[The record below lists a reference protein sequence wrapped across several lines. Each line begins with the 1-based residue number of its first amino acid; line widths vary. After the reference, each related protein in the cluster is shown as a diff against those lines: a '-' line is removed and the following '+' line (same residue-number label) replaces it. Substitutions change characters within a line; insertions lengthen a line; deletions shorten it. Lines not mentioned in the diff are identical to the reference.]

1 MPSLRIRMPGEP
13 EREVPL
19 EGREFRIGR
28 ADECEIVVQESDISR
43 EHAVLRAGRGGF
55 VIEDLGSR
63 NGMFVNGERVERH
76 DFAPGDTVRLGRAVE
91 IELIDE
97 DRSVDR
103 RGHVSREREAPA
115 PRPARS
121 GRPLG
126 WLKAESWAL
135 EPEDRRGETIQL
147 GASRVTVG
155 REKSAGV
162 SIDDESVSRLHA
174 RIDRDAEGLMITD
187 LKSRNG
193 TLVNGEAVLQSPLE
207 AGDSVQFGDIPFTV
221 VRKERLAIER
231 VGLALLAGVMVV
243 GAVFGLRALS
253 DRLTEDVAVR
263 STRERIHRQALTNL
277 RQGIDAWERGEA
289 DFARAHLLFAADV
302 LQMAGLA
309 PPGATLH
316 EPGKIFRNILD
327 ELPPAQRSF
336 DFSAAL
342 DPAAAATS
350 RAKLEGLPDREYVQ
364 HETRR
369 ISIELGQDE
378 AVPEGFV
385 DEVWRWVDLWVRT
398 DRGTFQRWIGRSR
411 TIQPELRRLLNEA
424 HLPEVFC
431 YISWVESGLN
441 PQAVSPVGAVGLWQ
455 LMAPT
460 ARQYG
465 LRVDASAGVDER
477 TDVRRST
484 AAASQYIANLLR
496 KFGPEQFMCALAS
509 YNRGEGGVWRS
520 MEKIPDPMMESSKKY
535 WYLVEH
541 DLIPDETSKYVPKI
555 FAAAILAGNPE
566 RFGFERP

>member
-1 MPSLRIRMPGEP
+1 MAALRIRLPGEP
-13 EREVPL
+13 EREVAL
-19 EGREFRIGR
+19 EGSEFRIGR
-28 ADECEIVVQESDISR
+28 ADECEIVVRESDISR

-63 NGMFVNGERVERH
+63 NGLFVNGERVSRR
-76 DFAPGDTVRLGRAVE
+76 DLAPGDTVRLGRAVE
-91 IELIDE
+91 IELVDE

-103 RGHVSREREAPA
+103 RGHVAEERDEPA
-115 PRPARS
+115 PPAR
-121 GRPLG
+121 GGPLA
-126 WLKAESWAL
+126 WLRAVSWEL
-135 EPEDRRGETIQL
+135 EPDDPRAPRIRL

-162 SIDDESVSRLHA
+162 SIEDESVSRLHA
-174 RIDRDAEGLMITD
+174 RIDRDHGTLVVTD

-193 TLVNGEAVLQSPLE
+193 TQVNGDAVLQSPLE
-207 AGDSVQFGDIPFTV
+207 PGDVVQFGDVPFTV
-221 VRKERLAIER
+221 VREERFAVERLVLGLVAL
-231 VGLALLAGVMVV
+231 VGVI
-243 GAVFGLRALS
+243 GAVIGLRVLG
-253 DRLTEDVAVR
+253 DRLTEDAAVR
-263 STRERIHRQALTNL
+263 ATRERIHRQALSNL
-277 RQGIDAWERGEA
+277 RDGIDAWERGEA
-289 DFARAHLLFAADV
+289 DIARAHLLFAADV

-309 PPGATLH
+309 PAGATLD
-316 EPGKIFRNILD
+316 EPARVFRNILG
-327 ELPPAQRSF
+327 ELPSAQRGF

-350 RAKLEGLPDREYVQ
+350 RAKLEGLSDRDYVH

-369 ISIELGQDE
+369 ISIELGQD
-378 AVPEGFV
+378 ADVPDGFV
-385 DEVWRWVDLWVRT
+385 EEVWRWVDRWIRT
-398 DRGTFQRWIGRSR
+398 DRGSFQIWINRSR
-411 TIQPELRRLLNEA
+411 TIHPDMRRLLTEA

-431 YISWVESGLN
+431 YVSWVESGLN
-441 PQAVSPVGAVGLWQ
+441 PRATSPVGAVGLWQ

-465 LRVDASAGVDER
+465 LRVDPGAGVDER

-520 MEKIPDPMMESSKKY
+520 MEKIPDPMMPSSRKY

-541 DLIPDETSKYVPKI
+541 DLIPDETSRYVPKI

-566 RFGFERP
+566 RFGFQRP

>member
-1 MPSLRIRMPGEP
+1 MPALRIRMPGEP

-19 EGREFRIGR
+19 DGREFRIGR
-28 ADECEIVVQESDISR
+28 ADDCEIVVRESDISR
-43 EHAVLRAGRGGF
+43 EHALLRAGDGGF
-55 VIEDLGSR
+55 VIEDLNSR
-63 NGMFVNGERVERH
+63 NGLFVNGERVERSAVH
-76 DFAPGDTVRLGRAVE
+76 PGDRLRLGRAVE
-91 IELIDE
+91 LEILAE
-97 DRSVDR
+97 DRTLDR
-103 RGHVSREREAPA
+103 RGHVAVEREAPRA
-115 PRPARS
+115 PARR
-121 GRPLG
+121 GGPLA
-126 WLKAESWAL
+126 WLRAERWAL
-135 EPEDRRGETIQL
+135 EPADGARGGRIRL

-162 SIDDESVSRLHA
+162 SLDDESVSRLHA
-174 RIDRDAEGLMITD
+174 RLDRDAEGLMVTD

-207 AGDSVQFGDIPFTV
+207 DGDLVQFGDLPFTV
-221 VRKERLAIER
+221 VRSEGWALERI
-231 VGLALLAGVMVV
+231 GLALGAVAVVIAAAIGV
-243 GAVFGLRALS
+243 GAVN
-253 DRLTEDVAVR
+253 DRLTEDAAVR
-263 STRERIHRQALTNL
+263 TTRERIERQALANL
-277 RQGIDAWERGEA
+277 RDGMEAWERGEA
-289 DFARAHLLFAADV
+289 DIARAHLLFAADV

-316 EPGKIFRNILD
+316 EPARLFRGLLD
-327 ELPPAQRSF
+327 RLPAERRSF
-336 DFSAAL
+336 DFGAAL

-350 RAKLEGLPDREYVQ
+350 RVRLEALPDRDYVL

-378 AVPEGFV
+378 EVPEGFV
-385 DEVWRWVDLWVRT
+385 EEVWRWVDLWIRT
-398 DRGTFQRWIGRSR
+398 DRGTFQRWLDRSR
-411 TIQPELRRLLNEA
+411 TVQPELRRLLHEA

-431 YISWVESGLN
+431 YVSWVESGLN
-441 PQAVSPVGAVGLWQ
+441 PRAVSPVGAVGLWQ

-465 LRVDASAGVDER
+465 LRVEAASGVDER

-541 DLIPDETSKYVPKI
+541 DLLPDETSKYVPKI
-555 FAAAILAGNPE
+555 FAAAILGSNPE
-566 RFGFERP
+566 RFGFRRP

>member
-1 MPSLRIRMPGEP
+1 MPALRIRMPGEP

-28 ADECEIVVQESDISR
+28 ADECEIVVRESDISR
-43 EHAVLRAGRGGF
+43 EHAVLRVERRGF

-63 NGMFVNGERVERH
+63 NGVFVNGERVERH

-91 IELIDE
+91 LELIEE
-97 DRSVDR
+97 DRSVDH
-103 RGHVSREREAPA
+103 RGHVARKEKAP
-115 PRPARS
+115 PPPPS
-121 GRPLG
+121 PGGGPLG
-126 WLKAESWAL
+126 WLKVESWAL
-135 EPEDRRGETIQL
+135 EPDDRRGETVRL
-147 GASRVTVG
+147 RASRVTVG

-174 RIDRDAEGLMITD
+174 RIDRDAEGLVITD
-187 LKSRNG
+187 LKSSNG
-193 TLVNGEAVLQSPLE
+193 TLVNGESVLQSPIE
-207 AGDSVQFGDIPFTV
+207 EGDSVQFGDIPFTV
-221 VRKERLAIER
+221 VRQERFAIER
-231 VGLALLAGVMVV
+231 VLLGLAAVMLVVAGV
-243 GAVFGLRALS
+243 FGVRALS
-253 DRLTEDVAVR
+253 DRLTEDAAVR
-263 STRERIHRQALTNL
+263 STRERIHRQALDNL
-277 RQGIDAWERGEA
+277 RQGIEAWEQGNA

-316 EPGKIFRNILD
+316 EPAKIFRNIPG
-327 ELPPAQRSF
+327 ELPAAQRDF

-350 RAKLEGLPDREYVQ
+350 RARLEGLPDREYVQ

-378 AVPEGFV
+378 SVPDGFV

-398 DRGTFQRWIGRSR
+398 DRGTFQRWLERSR
-411 TIQPELRRLLNEA
+411 TIQPELRTVLNEA

-431 YISWVESGLN
+431 YVSWVESGLN
-441 PQAVSPVGAVGLWQ
+441 PRAMSPVGAVGLWQ
-455 LMAPT
+455 MMIPT

-465 LRVDASAGVDER
+465 LTVDLANGVDER

-484 AAASQYIANLLR
+484 GAASQYIANLLR

-520 MEKIPDPMMESSKKY
+520 MEKIPDPMMASSKKY

-555 FAAAILAGNPE
+555 FAAAILAQNPE
-566 RFGFERP
+566 RFGFQRP

>member
-13 EREVPL
+13 ERDVPL

-28 ADECEIVVQESDISR
+28 ADECEIVIQESDISR
-43 EHAVLRAGRGGF
+43 EHAVLRAGRNGI

-63 NGMFVNGERVERH
+63 NGMFVRGERVSRH
-76 DFAPGDTVRLGRAVE
+76 DLAPGDTVRLGRTVE

-103 RGHVSREREAPA
+103 RGHLAEEREV
-115 PRPARS
+115 PRPAPTRR
-121 GRPLG
+121 GGPLG
-126 WLKAESWAL
+126 WLRVESWAL
-135 EPEDRRGETIQL
+135 EPDDPRAERIHV
-147 GASRVTVG
+147 GATRVTVG

-174 RIDRDAEGLMITD
+174 RLDRDAEGLMVTD

-207 AGDSVQFGDIPFTV
+207 PGDSVQFGDILFTV
-221 VRKERLAIER
+221 VREERLAVER
-231 VGLALLAGVMVV
+231 LGLALVGLVVVV
-243 GAVFGLRALS
+243 GAVIGLRLVS
-253 DRLTEDVAVR
+253 DRLTEDAAMK

-277 RQGIDAWERGEA
+277 SDGIEAWERGEA
-289 DFARAHLLFAADV
+289 DIARAHLLFAADV

-309 PPGATLH
+309 PPGASLH
-316 EPGKIFRNILD
+316 EPAKIFRNILG
-327 ELPPAQRSF
+327 ELPAAQRGF

-350 RAKLEGLPDREYVQ
+350 RAKLEGLSDRDYVH

-369 ISIELGQDE
+369 ISIELGQD
-378 AVPEGFV
+378 ADVPDGFV
-385 DEVWRWVDLWVRT
+385 AEVWVWVDRWIRL
-398 DRGTFQRWIGRSR
+398 DRGSFQTWLNRSR
-411 TIQPELRRLLNEA
+411 TIQPDLRRLLSEA

-431 YISWVESGLN
+431 YVSWVESGLN
-441 PQAVSPVGAVGLWQ
+441 PRAQSPVGAVGLWQ
-455 LMAPT
+455 FMAPT
-460 ARQYG
+460 GRQYG
-465 LRVDASAGVDER
+465 LRIDPASGVDER

-484 AAASQYIANLLR
+484 AAAAQYIANLLR

-520 MEKIPDPMMESSKKY
+520 MEKIPDPMMPSSQKY

>member
-1 MPSLRIRMPGEP
+1 MPALRIRLPGEP

-43 EHAVLRAGRGGF
+43 EHAVLKLGRGGF

-91 IELIDE
+91 LELIDE
-97 DRSVDR
+97 DRSRDR
-103 RGHVSREREAPA
+103 RGHVAREREAPA
-115 PRPARS
+115 PPPRRS
-121 GRPLG
+121 GGPLG
-126 WLKAESWAL
+126 WLKLESWAL
-135 EPEDRRGETIQL
+135 QPEGRGAETIRL
-147 GASRVTVG
+147 DASRVTVG
-155 REKSAGV
+155 REKSARV

-174 RIDRDAEGLMITD
+174 RIDRDAEGLVVTD

-207 AGDSVQFGDIPFTV
+207 EGDEVQFGDIPFTV
-221 VRKERLAIER
+221 VRKERLAVER
-231 VGLALLAGVMVV
+231 LGLALLAGVLVV

-253 DRLTEDVAVR
+253 DRLTEDAAVR
-263 STRERIHRQALTNL
+263 STRARIHRQALTNL
-277 RQGIDAWERGEA
+277 GQGIDAWERGEA
-289 DFARAHLLFAADV
+289 DIARAHLLFAADV

-309 PPGATLH
+309 PPGATLD
-316 EPGKIFRNILD
+316 EPAKIFRNILG
-327 ELPPAQRSF
+327 ELPAAQRQF

-350 RAKLEGLPDREYVQ
+350 RAKLESLSDRDYVL

-369 ISIELGQDE
+369 ISIELGQD
-378 AVPEGFV
+378 ADVPEGFV
-385 DEVWRWVDLWVRT
+385 EEVWRWVDRWIRL
-398 DRGTFQRWIGRSR
+398 DRGSFQTWLNRSR
-411 TIQPELRRLLNEA
+411 TIQPDLRRTLSEA

-431 YISWVESGLN
+431 YVSWVESGLN
-441 PQAVSPVGAVGLWQ
+441 PRAQSPVGAVGLWQ
-455 LMAPT
+455 FMVPT

-465 LRVDASAGVDER
+465 LRVDPGAGVDER

-484 AAASQYIANLLR
+484 AAAAQYIANLLR

-520 MEKIPDPMMESSKKY
+520 MEKIPDPMMPSSQKY

>member
-28 ADECEIVVQESDISR
+28 ADECEIVVRESDVSR
-43 EHAVLRAGRGGF
+43 EHAVLRLSRDGF
-55 VIEDLGSR
+55 VIEDLASR
-63 NGMFVNGERVERH
+63 NGMFVQGERVERH
-76 DFAPGDTVRLGRAVE
+76 EWEPGEIVRLGRVVE
-91 IELIDE
+91 LELVDE

-103 RGHVSREREAPA
+103 RGHVEAKRDE
-115 PRPARS
+115 PRPAPAR
-121 GRPLG
+121 GGGPFG
-126 WLKAESWAL
+126 WLKAESWTLDPVA
-135 EPEDRRGETIQL
+135 RGAPIRL
-147 GASRVTVG
+147 GSSRVTVG
-155 REKSAGV
+155 RENSAGIT
-162 SIDDESVSRLHA
+162 IDDESVSRLHA
-174 RIDRDAEGLMITD
+174 RVDHDREGLVVTD

-193 TLVNGEAVLQSPLE
+193 TLVNGESVLQSPIE
-207 AGDSVQFGDIPFTV
+207 DGDEVQFGDIAFTV
-221 VRKERLAIER
+221 ARRERWALER
-231 VGLALLAGVMVV
+231 IALALGALAVV
-243 GAVFGLRALS
+243 AGAVIGLRVLG
-253 DRLTEDVAVR
+253 DRLSEDAAMR
-263 STRERIHRQALTNL
+263 STRERIHRQALGDL
-277 RQGIDAWERGEA
+277 QDGIEAWERGEA
-289 DFARAHLLFAADV
+289 DIARAHLLFAADV

-309 PPGATLH
+309 PPGATLQ
-316 EPGKIFRNILD
+316 EPAKVFRNILG
-327 ELPPAQRSF
+327 ELPAGQRDF

-350 RAKLEGLPDREYVQ
+350 RVKLEGLSDRDYVL

-385 DEVWRWVDLWVRT
+385 EEVWRWVDRWVRT
-398 DRGTFQRWIGRSR
+398 DRGSFRIWLERSR

-441 PQAVSPVGAVGLWQ
+441 PRAVSPVGAVGLWQ

-465 LRVDASAGVDER
+465 LRVDPGTGVDER

-520 MEKIPDPMMESSKKY
+520 MEKIPDPMMESSRKY

-555 FAAAILAGNPE
+555 FAAAILAQNPE
-566 RFGFERP
+566 RFGFQRP